1 MKAYELIEILY
12 EGMKRMSEV
21 GIKMEDYKHL
31 PMYLE
36 YNELVAKDVKKEYIK
51 AKLARKYKMSERTV
65 FRVIARLGEYVRT

>member
-21 GIKMEDYKHL
+21 SIKMEDYKHL

-36 YNELVAKDVKKEYIK
+36 YNELVAQNAKKQYIK
-51 AKLARKYKMSERTV
+51 AKLAHKYNMSERTV
-65 FRVIARLGEYVRT
+65 YRIITRMTKCVRA